1 MQKERVRN
9 SSGIKSYIQLQLR
22 KNTIYSGVPITI
34 KNDSIII
41 SMLLNVLFMLYY
53 AIASVS
59 ATLFVIPYIYFA
71 YVKYIY
77 LQPLP
82 YTGCQSQSIKY
93 VYLSIYNLAWVSD
106 MSSKY
111 SGMIIL
117 LLAVGRSDFE
127 HI

>member
-1 MQKERVRN
+1 
-9 SSGIKSYIQLQLR
+9 
-22 KNTIYSGVPITI
+22 
-34 KNDSIII
+34 
-41 SMLLNVLFMLYY
+41 MLYY

-82 YTGCQSQSIKY
+82 YTGCQSQMMKASLQPNY
-93 VYLSIYNLAWVSD
+93 ELTWVSD
-106 MSSKY
+106 MSSKF
-111 SGMIIL
+111 SDIVIL
-117 LLAVGRSDFE
+117 LLAVGKSDFD